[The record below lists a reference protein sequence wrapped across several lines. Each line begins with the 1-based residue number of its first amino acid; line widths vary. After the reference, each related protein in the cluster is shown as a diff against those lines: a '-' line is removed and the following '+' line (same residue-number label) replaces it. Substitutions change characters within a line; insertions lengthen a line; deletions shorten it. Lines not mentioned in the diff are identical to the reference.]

1 MRTRSTRSARA
12 GAALA
17 VVGTTAWLG
26 AGTAAAAEPV
36 VLGECRTTVR
46 GEPGTPLALS
56 TSAVLAPVT
65 DLVRAVPLLGPG
77 LAEPFRAAFAALPPI
92 PIGAIPT
99 GEGVVTGGQIAAR
112 VNGELGRLPLLGPVL
127 TTVTGG
133 VGQVLGGL
141 CSVTAIGVDAVV
153 APVREGVGGVADASE
168 ALVGQVLPTAPRQPA
183 PQQPAPQQPAPPA
196 PQPQQPPAPRP
207 EELPARGVPRGSTTG
222 TASAVVAPGRDL
234 LRWGADFGG
243 ASAFG
248 HGSLPFAT
256 PGLLSPVPRGKT
268 GGPGA
273 GRGLPRAADREDV
286 REAGRAQAL
295 PGPANG
301 VATPVLLAVVLLAC
315 VTGALVRTWVLRR
328 PSIR

>member
-1 MRTRSTRSARA
+1 MRTRSTRLAGV

-56 TSAVLAPVT
+56 ASAVLGPVT

-141 CSVTAIGVDAVV
+141 CSVTAIGVNAAV
-153 APVREGVGGVADASE
+153 APVQEGVGGVADASE
-168 ALVGQVLPTAPRQPA
+168 AIVGQVLPPA
-183 PQQPAPQQPAPPA
+183 PQQPAPQQPAPPV
-196 PQPQQPPAPRP
+196 PQPQQPPAPQP
-207 EELPARGVPRGSTTG
+207 EEVPARGVPQGSTTA
-222 TASAVVAPGRDL
+222 TASAVVAQGRDL
-234 LRWGADFGG
+234 LRWGANFGG
-243 ASAFG
+243 APAFG
-248 HGSLPFAT
+248 YGSLPFAA
-256 PGLLSPVPRGKT
+256 PGLFSPVPRGET

-295 PGPANG
+295 PGLANG

-328 PSIR
+328 PSVR